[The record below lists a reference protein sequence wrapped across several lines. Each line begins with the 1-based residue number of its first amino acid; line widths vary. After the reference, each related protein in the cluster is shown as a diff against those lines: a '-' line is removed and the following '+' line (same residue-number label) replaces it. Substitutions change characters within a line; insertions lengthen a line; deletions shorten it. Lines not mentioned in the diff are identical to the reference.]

1 MLYLKLVMIT
11 IFKNF
16 QEEDVALKYSKQR
29 AMIKDFLQGRK
40 DHPTAEVV
48 YNNIREI
55 YPKISL
61 GTVYRNLVL
70 LSDIGEIA
78 RLRVGDGYE
87 HFDADTSEHN
97 HFVCSKCGRVI
108 DLEMDDIGSIDKVAA
123 RNFPGKIDGHKIY
136 FYGICEDCLK
146 ENSDD

>member
-1 MLYLKLVMIT
+1 M
-11 IFKNF
+11 
-16 QEEDVALKYSKQR
+16 ALKYSKQR
-29 AMIKDFLQGRK
+29 AMNKEFLQGRK

-78 RLRVGDGYE
+78 RFRVGDGYE
-87 HFDADTSEHN
+87 HFDYDLRDHN
-97 HFVCSKCGRVI
+97 HFVCSCCKKVVDI
-108 DLEMDDIGSIDKVAA
+108 EMDDISSIDEIAA
-123 RNFPGKIDGHKIY
+123 KSFPGKINGHKIY
-136 FYGICEDCLK
+136 FYGICEDCLSK
-146 ENSDD
+146 ESGNE

>member
-1 MLYLKLVMIT
+1 M
-11 IFKNF
+11 
-16 QEEDVALKYSKQR
+16 ALKYSKQR

-78 RLRVGDGYE
+78 RFRVGDGYLL
-87 HFDADTSEHN
+87 H
-97 HFVCSKCGRVI
+97 G
-108 DLEMDDIGSIDKVAA
+108 L
-123 RNFPGKIDGHKIY
+123 
-136 FYGICEDCLK
+136 
-146 ENSDD
+146 

>member
-1 MLYLKLVMIT
+1 M
-11 IFKNF
+11 
-16 QEEDVALKYSKQR
+16 ALKYSKQR

-78 RLRVGDGYE
+78 RFRVGDGYE
-87 HFDADTSEHN
+87 HFDYDVRNHN
-97 HFVCSKCGRVI
+97 HFVCNCCKKVADI
-108 DLEMDDIGSIDKVAA
+108 EMDDINGKIDEIASKS
-123 RNFPGKIDGHKIY
+123 FPGKIDGHKIY
-136 FYGICEDCLK
+136 FYGTCEDCLLQ
-146 ENSDD
+146 NPQL

>member
-1 MLYLKLVMIT
+1 M
-11 IFKNF
+11 
-16 QEEDVALKYSKQR
+16 ALKYSKQR

-78 RLRVGDGYE
+78 RFRVGDGYE
-87 HFDADTSEHN
+87 HFDYDVRNHN
-97 HFVCSKCGRVI
+97 HFVCNCCKKVVDI
-108 DLEMDDIGSIDKVAA
+108 EMEDIGDRIDEIAA
-123 RNFPGKIDGHKIY
+123 RSFPGKIDGHKIY
-136 FYGICEDCLK
+136 FYGTCEECLLQTPQL
-146 ENSDD
+146 

>member
-1 MLYLKLVMIT
+1 M
-11 IFKNF
+11 
-16 QEEDVALKYSKQR
+16 ALKYSKQR
-29 AMIKDFLQGRK
+29 AMIKEFLQGRT

-48 YNNIREI
+48 YRNIREV

-87 HFDADTSEHN
+87 HFDYDTSEHN
-97 HFVCSKCGRVI
+97 HFVCNKCGCVI
-108 DLEMDDIGSIDKVAA
+108 DMEMEDICSIDNIAA
-123 RNFPGKIDGHKIY
+123 KNFPGKIEGHKIY

-146 ENSDD
+146 QGSDE